1 MEVVALLGPTNTGK
15 THRALER
22 MLEHASGAI
31 GVPLRL
37 LAREVYDKLTARVG
51 EGRVALVTGEEKRVP
66 RSPKYWVCTVEA
78 MPSDLDV
85 DFVAIDE
92 VQLAADDQRGHVF
105 TDKILRARGRRETWL
120 LGAETI
126 RSVIEK
132 LVPGVQSMRL
142 PRLSSLTFSGA
153 SPLGK
158 QPPRSA
164 VVAFSTEK
172 VFELAER
179 IRRRKGGA
187 AVVLGVLSP
196 RARNAQVAMFQS
208 GEVDHLVATDAI
220 GMGLNLDLA
229 HVAFAAL
236 RKFDGKIARDLE
248 KQEIAQI
255 AGRAGRHTRD
265 GTFGTLAPLELGRDL
280 ARAVENHRF
289 EPIAR
294 VRWRSAALDFSSVD
308 ALIASLKIRPSN
320 EVLRLDDEAE
330 DLAALVAL
338 STVAEVR
345 ARATSERNI
354 QLLWD
359 VCRIPDY
366 RKLLFESH
374 VALLAML
381 FVQLADRGKL
391 DEALVARRIAET
403 SALDGGIETLTARLA
418 AIRTWSYVANQSG
431 WGVTSFQPRTREVED
446 ALSDALHAAL
456 VARFVAKVQKRA
468 GREKKID
475 PAHPFAALAALTA
488 EEHAPE
494 PGIETLIDAQ
504 HEELSVDREG
514 TILFEGKKVA
524 RLVSG
529 ATLLTPDVRLFDDT
543 LTLGA
548 RSRVLRRLVA
558 FARDWVEE
566 LLAPLHAFRDR
577 GQAGARGLAY
587 MLEKGLGTAR
597 SRDVRAQLDALEE
610 GDRAL
615 LPSAGIYVGARSTF
629 VVEMMSDEALAR
641 RSRLVSLFDPRNA
654 LARGCLVYRGRELRC
669 DRVEWVFSALLSDD
683 PPDEQTIADAL
694 SVPRRDVARIAR
706 AIVEERQ

>member
-22 MLEHASGAI
+22 MLEHQSGAI

-37 LAREVYDKLTARVG
+37 LAREVYEKLTARVG

-105 TDKILRARGRRETWL
+105 TDRILRARGRRETWL

-126 RSVIEK
+126 RPVIEK
-132 LVPGVQSMRL
+132 LVPEAQMMRL
-142 PRLSSLTFSGA
+142 PRLSNLSFAGA
-153 SPLGK
+153 SSLGK
-158 QPPRSA
+158 LPPRSA
-164 VVAFSTEK
+164 VVTFSTEK

-179 IRRRKGGA
+179 IRLRKGGA

-236 RKFDGKIARDLE
+236 RKFDGREARDLE
-248 KQEIAQI
+248 KTEIAQI

-265 GTFGTLAPLELGRDL
+265 GTFGTLAPLELPRDL
-280 ARAVENHRF
+280 ARSVENHRF
-289 EPIAR
+289 DPIAR
-294 VRWRSAALDFSSVD
+294 VRWRSAALDFSSTD
-308 ALIASLKIRPSN
+308 ALVASLKVRPQH

-338 STVAEVR
+338 SAMPDVR
-345 ARATSERNI
+345 ARATSTPSI

-374 VALLAML
+374 MGLLAML
-381 FVQLADRGKL
+381 YVQLVDHGRI
-391 DEALVARRIAET
+391 DEELVSRRIAET
-403 SALDGGIETLTARLA
+403 AALDGGIETLTARLA
-418 AIRTWSYVANQSG
+418 AIRTWSYVANQG
-431 WGVTSFQPRTREVED
+431 TWGVTAFQPRTREVED

-456 VARFVAKVQKRA
+456 VARFVARAQKRSA
-468 GREKKID
+468 REKAID
-475 PAHPFAALAALTA
+475 PAHPFASLAALRTEA
-488 EEHAPE
+488 IVPTVE
-494 PGIETLIDAQ
+494 PLIDAQ
-504 HEELSVDREG
+504 HEEFSVDARG
-514 TILFEGKKVA
+514 GIQFDGRTVA
-524 RLVSG
+524 QLVRG
-529 ATLLTPDVRLFDDT
+529 ATMLTPDVRLLEDD
-543 LTLGA
+543 LAPGA
-548 RSRVLRRLVA
+548 RVRVLRRLVA

-577 GQAGARGLAY
+577 GGGGARGLAY
-587 MLEKGLGTAR
+587 MLEKSLGTAR
-597 SRDVRAQLDALEE
+597 SRDVRAQLEALDEAE
-610 GDRAL
+610 RAL
-615 LPSAGIYVGARSTF
+615 LGELGVYVGVRSTF
-629 VVEMMSDEALAR
+629 VIELMTEDALAR
-641 RSRLVSLFDPRNA
+641 RALLASLFEPRNA

-669 DRVEWVFSALLSDD
+669 DRVEWAFSALVSDD
-683 PPDEQTIADAL
+683 PPDERTIAEQL
-694 SVPRRDVARIAR
+694 GVPQRDVARIAR
-706 AIVEERQ
+706 AIVEER